1 MPHEQFPVNRNEGAR
16 ADSKQEDA
24 WVNLESRKTSYENL
38 KRLMRLVVTDI
49 RNELINIFGV
59 KDGFVDG
66 DGSIRMNNS
75 YDSNIESQK
84 ELAQRSHDD
93 IEAVDLQEKHWAGI
107 NDPEKRK
114 NKARA
119 YGLSEDADEKAIL
132 QAYRRHKET
141 SLPNQLEMAI
151 TILLHKRFGD
161 RYVVVRASKYD
172 DYFNG
177 IDNVLVNKE
186 TGDVICAFDEVR
198 MDERSDRDTHKKERS
213 RKKASEG
220 GASLKYGFRIQN
232 NKILKQTIHSIPIFC
247 LGLDS
252 QDCSDLINNISYTD
266 KATNPTLRVQP
277 MNDTEERILQK
288 LLESIGK
295 QKDQL
300 VNDPQV
306 RRHSTVIENLSKI
319 NDLFK

>member
-1 MPHEQFPVNRNEGAR
+1 MQMSHETMTASSDERVPMRNE
-16 ADSKQEDA
+16 S
-24 WVNLESRKTSYENL
+24 LEQSFSRL
-38 KRLMRLVVTDI
+38 KGLMRTIVDEI
-49 RNELINIFGV
+49 REDLRKNFAQE
-59 KDGFVDG
+59 KGFVDG
-66 DGSIRMNNS
+66 DGSIRMNNF
-75 YDSNIESQK
+75 YDSSIESQK
-84 ELAQRSHDD
+84 ELAQRSQGD
-93 IEAVDLQEKHWAGI
+93 IEAVDLQERHWAGI

-114 NKARA
+114 NRARA

-198 MDERSDRDTHKKERS
+198 MDERSYRDAHKKERS
-213 RKKASEG
+213 RKKASQG
-220 GASLKYGFRIQN
+220 GASLKYGFRIRN
-232 NKILKQTIHSIPIFC
+232 GAVLKQTIQSIPIFC

-252 QDCSDLINNISYTD
+252 QDCSDLINNISYAD
-266 KATNPTLRVQP
+266 KANNPTLRVQP
-277 MNDTEERILQK
+277 LNDTEERILQR
-288 LLESIGK
+288 LLDSISE
-295 QKDQL
+295 QRNQL
-300 VNDPQV
+300 QRDPQV
-306 RRHSTVIENLSKI
+306 QRHGTVIENLGKI
-319 NDLFK
+319 DGLLK

>member
-1 MPHEQFPVNRNEGAR
+1 MSYEKITPGANERVSTRNESPEQSYSRLKGLMKTIVDEIREDLRKNFA
-16 ADSKQEDA
+16 QE
-24 WVNLESRKTSYENL
+24 N
-38 KRLMRLVVTDI
+38 
-49 RNELINIFGV
+49 
-59 KDGFVDG
+59 GFVDG
-66 DGSIRMNNS
+66 DGSIRMNNF
-75 YDSNIESQK
+75 YDSNVENQKKFAEKSQ
-84 ELAQRSHDD
+84 DD
-93 IEAVDLQEKHWAGI
+93 KKAVDLQERHWAGLDSNESKI
-107 NDPEKRK
+107 NR
-114 NKARA
+114 ARA
-119 YGLSEDADEKAIL
+119 YGLPENADDKAIL
-132 QAYRRHKET
+132 QEYRRHKET

-288 LLESIGK
+288 LLDSIREQRDRLLEDANVQNHISVIDNLNKVES
-295 QKDQL
+295 
-300 VNDPQV
+300 
-306 RRHSTVIENLSKI
+306 
-319 NDLFK
+319 LFSE

>member
-1 MPHEQFPVNRNEGAR
+1 MSYEKITPGANERVSTRNESLEQSYSRLKGLMKTIVDEIREDLRKNFA
-16 ADSKQEDA
+16 QE
-24 WVNLESRKTSYENL
+24 N
-38 KRLMRLVVTDI
+38 
-49 RNELINIFGV
+49 
-59 KDGFVDG
+59 GFVDG
-66 DGSIRMNNS
+66 DGSIRMNNF
-75 YDSNIESQK
+75 YDSNVENQKKFAEKSQ
-84 ELAQRSHDD
+84 DD
-93 IEAVDLQEKHWAGI
+93 KKAVDLQERHWAGLDSNESKI
-107 NDPEKRK
+107 NR
-114 NKARA
+114 ARA
-119 YGLSEDADEKAIL
+119 YGLPENADDKAIL
-132 QAYRRHKET
+132 QEYRRHKET

-288 LLESIGK
+288 LLDSIREQRDRLLEDANVQNHISVIDNLNKVES
-295 QKDQL
+295 
-300 VNDPQV
+300 
-306 RRHSTVIENLSKI
+306 
-319 NDLFK
+319 LFSE

>member
-1 MPHEQFPVNRNEGAR
+1 MSYEKITPGANERVSTRNESPEQSYSRLKGLMKTIVDEIREDLRKNFA
-16 ADSKQEDA
+16 QE
-24 WVNLESRKTSYENL
+24 N
-38 KRLMRLVVTDI
+38 
-49 RNELINIFGV
+49 
-59 KDGFVDG
+59 GFVDG
-66 DGSIRMNNS
+66 DGSIRMNNF
-75 YDSNIESQK
+75 YDSNVENQKKFAEKSQ
-84 ELAQRSHDD
+84 DD
-93 IEAVDLQEKHWAGI
+93 KKAVDLQERHWAGLDSNESKI
-107 NDPEKRK
+107 NR
-114 NKARA
+114 ARA
-119 YGLSEDADEKAIL
+119 YGLPENADDKAIL

-288 LLESIGK
+288 LLDSIREQRDRLLEDANVQNHISVIDNLNKVES
-295 QKDQL
+295 
-300 VNDPQV
+300 
-306 RRHSTVIENLSKI
+306 
-319 NDLFK
+319 LFSE

>member
-1 MPHEQFPVNRNEGAR
+1 MSYEKITPGANERVSTRNESLEQSYSRLKGLMKTIVDEIREDLRKNFA
-16 ADSKQEDA
+16 QE
-24 WVNLESRKTSYENL
+24 N
-38 KRLMRLVVTDI
+38 
-49 RNELINIFGV
+49 
-59 KDGFVDG
+59 GFVDS
-66 DGSIRMNNS
+66 DGSIRMNNF
-75 YDSNIESQK
+75 YDSSVENQK
-84 ELAQRSHDD
+84 EFAEKSQDD
-93 IEAVDLQEKHWAGI
+93 KKAVDLQERHWAGLDSNESKI
-107 NDPEKRK
+107 NR
-114 NKARA
+114 ARA
-119 YGLSEDADEKAIL
+119 YGLTEDADDKAIL

-288 LLESIGK
+288 LLDSIREQRDRLLEDANVQNHISVIDNLNKVES
-295 QKDQL
+295 
-300 VNDPQV
+300 
-306 RRHSTVIENLSKI
+306 
-319 NDLFK
+319 LFSE

>member
-1 MPHEQFPVNRNEGAR
+1 MKTIVDEIREDLRKNFA
-16 ADSKQEDA
+16 QE
-24 WVNLESRKTSYENL
+24 N
-38 KRLMRLVVTDI
+38 
-49 RNELINIFGV
+49 
-59 KDGFVDG
+59 GFVDG
-66 DGSIRMNNS
+66 DGSIRMNNF
-75 YDSNIESQK
+75 YDSSVENQK
-84 ELAQRSHDD
+84 EFAEKSQDD
-93 IEAVDLQEKHWAGI
+93 KKAVDLQERHWAGLDSNESKI
-107 NDPEKRK
+107 NR
-114 NKARA
+114 ARA
-119 YGLSEDADEKAIL
+119 YGLPENADDKAIL
-132 QAYRRHKET
+132 QEYRRHKET

-288 LLESIGK
+288 LLDSIREQRDRLLEDANVQNHISVIDNLNKVES
-295 QKDQL
+295 
-300 VNDPQV
+300 
-306 RRHSTVIENLSKI
+306 
-319 NDLFK
+319 LFSE

>member
-1 MPHEQFPVNRNEGAR
+1 MSYEKITPGANERVSTRNESPEQSYSRLKGLMKTIVDEIREDLRKNFA
-16 ADSKQEDA
+16 QE
-24 WVNLESRKTSYENL
+24 N
-38 KRLMRLVVTDI
+38 
-49 RNELINIFGV
+49 
-59 KDGFVDG
+59 GFVDS
-66 DGSIRMNNS
+66 DGSIRMNNF
-75 YDSNIESQK
+75 YDSNVENQK
-84 ELAQRSHDD
+84 EFAEKSQDD
-93 IEAVDLQEKHWAGI
+93 KKAVDLQERHWAGLDSNESKI
-107 NDPEKRK
+107 NR
-114 NKARA
+114 ARA
-119 YGLSEDADEKAIL
+119 YGLPENADDKAIL

-288 LLESIGK
+288 LLDSIREQRDRLLEDANVQNHISVIDNLNKVES
-295 QKDQL
+295 
-300 VNDPQV
+300 
-306 RRHSTVIENLSKI
+306 
-319 NDLFK
+319 LFSE

>member
-1 MPHEQFPVNRNEGAR
+1 MSYEKITPGANERVSTRNESLEQSYSRLKGLIKTIVNEIKKDLRKNFA
-16 ADSKQEDA
+16 QE
-24 WVNLESRKTSYENL
+24 N
-38 KRLMRLVVTDI
+38 
-49 RNELINIFGV
+49 
-59 KDGFVDG
+59 GFVDG
-66 DGSIRMNNS
+66 DGSIRMNNF
-75 YDSNIESQK
+75 YDSNVENQKKFAEKSQ
-84 ELAQRSHDD
+84 DD
-93 IEAVDLQEKHWAGI
+93 KKAVDLQERHWAGLDSNESKI
-107 NDPEKRK
+107 NR
-114 NKARA
+114 ARA
-119 YGLSEDADEKAIL
+119 YGLPENADDKAIL
-132 QAYRRHKET
+132 QEYRRHKET

-288 LLESIGK
+288 LLDSIREQRDRLLEDANVQNHISVIDNLNKVES
-295 QKDQL
+295 
-300 VNDPQV
+300 
-306 RRHSTVIENLSKI
+306 
-319 NDLFK
+319 LFSE